1 MRRTVQGQSTGQQS
15 PDART
20 IRHDARTTLRA
31 NLEPDARTSRVTV
44 YNVNRDRLLPAAVT
58 VPLVPFIADPEV
70 QEDETDSDDPYYDVF
85 APSRVAARVSRP
97 SISPSSTGLPDMGVR
112 VLSGGA
118 GGVAG
123 SYSASHMGIPVS
135 MMPPGNP
142 MLMDADE
149 YETWFGKCLSAA
161 ARISASTR
169 LQTTSSPGP
178 PSPSILSVTAI
189 NNSVVCT
196 SVFEPCS
203 CHLGDFCQA
212 PKCVLPQ
219 SSPPSSPHPK
229 KKLVFNDVSTNTDTV
244 SNGGFPGNS
253 PSTQVATS
261 SSVGILSVTEL
272 SDDTYVQSG
281 APSTIAYSDADSD
294 FDSD

>member
-1 MRRTVQGQSTGQQS
+1 MRRTDQGKSTGQLLA
-15 PDART
+15 DART
-20 IRHDARTTLRA
+20 IRHDARTTLRE
-31 NLEPDARTSRVTV
+31 NLEPDARTSRVAV
-44 YNVNRDRLLPAAVT
+44 YNVNREHLFAVT
-58 VPLVPFIADPEV
+58 VPLVPLIADPEV
-70 QEDETDSDDPYYDVF
+70 QQDEIDSDDPYYDVF

-178 PSPSILSVTAI
+178 FYLNQALRRLRTPRRSLFSMMCRPTQTLSATE
-189 NNSVVCT
+189 
-196 SVFEPCS
+196 VF
-203 CHLGDFCQA
+203 LA
-212 PKCVLPQ
+212 TVLPPK
-219 SSPPSSPHPK
+219 SLPPVP
-229 KKLVFNDVSTNTDTV
+229 LVY
-244 SNGGFPGNS
+244 
-253 PSTQVATS
+253 
-261 SSVGILSVTEL
+261 SV
-272 SDDTYVQSG
+272 
-281 APSTIAYSDADSD
+281 
-294 FDSD
+294 